1 MRRVGDVGGEI
12 VEPDI
17 ARPAGVVADREVAIA
32 VIAVHREGLDRDA
45 ERQPGEI
52 RAFYL

>member
-17 ARPAGVVADREVAIA
+17 VRPASVVADREVAIA
-32 VIAVHREGLDRDA
+32 VIAVKVLTEMLNVK
-45 ERQPGEI
+45 PSEI
-52 RAFYL
+52 GAFYR